1 MVTISII
8 FEGGVLP
15 NIKLK
20 NEGDEQHRVIR
31 EEQLKAMGDTNRLRE
46 AFNHLIQNGLTNK
59 GLKVNCI
66 EGGPDKQAA
75 KFFKESSS
83 SFLLVDMEGKK
94 ETKRQRLSDLG
105 LQEQPNQEKIFF
117 MIQKMEAWI
126 LSQPDKIEACFSLY
140 RKPNKAFPIEEDESI
155 KGKKPQ
161 NIVHPDRL
169 LQAILKR
176 YFEIKRR
183 NSVRDL
189 EYGKLKNAPD
199 LIASLDIQ
207 RLRNTFEDV
216 DKLLNAINTEGPL

>member
-8 FEGGVLP
+8 FEGGMLP
-15 NIKLK
+15 EISGK
-20 NEGDEQHRVIR
+20 DEPRKAIR
-31 EEQLKAMGDTNRLRE
+31 TDDFQASNNTLRLIE
-46 AFNHLIQNGLTNK
+46 AFNKLFSSGLTNK
-59 GLKVNCI
+59 TIKINCI
-66 EGGPDKQAA
+66 SGGPDKQAA
-75 KFFKESSS
+75 KEFKNSSLS
-83 SFLLVDMEGKK
+83 PFLLVDMEGKQ
-94 ETKRQRLSDLG
+94 ETKPQRLSDIG
-105 LQEQPNQEKIFF
+105 LQEHPNQEKIFF

-155 KGKKPQ
+155 KGKKPG

-176 YFEIKRR
+176 NFEIKRR
-183 NSVRDL
+183 DRVRDL

-207 RLRNTFEDV
+207 RLRNAFEDV
-216 DKLLNAINTEGPL
+216 DKLLNAINTEG